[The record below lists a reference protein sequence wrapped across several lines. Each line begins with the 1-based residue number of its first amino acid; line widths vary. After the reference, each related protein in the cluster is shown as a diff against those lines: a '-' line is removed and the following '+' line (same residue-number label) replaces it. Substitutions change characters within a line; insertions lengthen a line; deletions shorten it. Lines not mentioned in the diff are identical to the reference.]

1 MINRWF
7 VRNAQNYHRGVVFC
21 GGGVFLC
28 RCVILCHLRYIL
40 RFYFGAHSKETGA
53 CASLEWDLPTPTTR
67 TQQLWCDAG
76 EYVQRALL
84 TKIMD
89 AETSPR
95 TCLGLN
101 HDLVFLFRLFYSSAT
116 MIRVFPYAGTQFMMF
131 DSLKRWALQRKTRRD
146 PHAEQR
152 LSNMESLM
160 SG

>member
-1 MINRWF
+1 MLPERIPGRPTYMLFLLWGTF
-7 VRNAQNYHRGVVFC
+7 QGDWRLHVPSIGIYLPLRHVHSSYGVM
-21 GGGVFLC
+21 LASTYNE
-28 RCVILCHLRYIL
+28 L
-40 RFYFGAHSKETGA
+40 YF
-53 CASLEWDLPTPTTR
+53 
-67 TQQLWCDAG
+67 
-76 EYVQRALL
+76 

-146 PHAEQR
+146 PNAEQR